1 MLIFLQLPV
10 AEKVEQLQ
18 KLTSNTD
25 QLGITEIIA
34 SVHILRTATEDVF
47 DNLTVSK
54 LRYIDEIMYFIAG
67 INIFR
72 NC

>member
-18 KLTSNTD
+18 GLTSNTD
-25 QLGITEIIA
+25 QLEITEIIA
-34 SVHILRTATEDVF
+34 SVDILRTATENVF

-54 LRYIDEIMYFIAG
+54 LRYMYIDEIMYLYM
-67 INIFR
+67 
-72 NC
+72 